1 MNTTK
6 YRHARASGY
15 SPALAIA
22 YQRGAHLPAKAYGR
36 YMQDIQNQRIGRLV
50 HRARSRMMWYA
61 ETWPEAWHNVRHE
74 IWEREH
80 YAPEGRVDQTDKYAR
95 RVLDTT
101 AQFFYTTADN

>member
-15 SPALAIA
+15 SPAQAMA
-22 YQRGAHLPAKAYGR
+22 YQRGAHLPAKPYGR
-36 YMQDIQNQRIGRLV
+36 YMQDIQNQRTARLV
-50 HRARSRMMWYA
+50 YRTRNRMMWYA

-74 IWEREH
+74 IWEHDH
-80 YAPEGRVDQTDKYAR
+80 YAPEGQPDPAAKYAR

-101 AQFFYTTADN
+101 AQFFCTTADN